1 MHWIMPR
8 LALVALLPAMLACSD
23 DGQTPP
29 LDVGPDATVVADS
42 APVADQAPADVA
54 ARDAA
59 VADAGPSL
67 CPVKGYSP
75 CGGDLL
81 GAWTFISFCPEDQ
94 AKADAL
100 YEHPYDNLTE
110 CQDRT
115 KNFVKA
121 VKTFNGSLIF
131 DKTSVT
137 VKYTGSVALSYGF
150 TDACLTAVDSSA
162 ATPAAACTAM
172 NNPGKLTCTYAASL
186 CTCKGT
192 VQAPAEDATVPYTL
206 NSASSLTLSP
216 GKENATFCRTGD
228 VLILDWVPHPISWR
242 YWILKRQ

>member
-1 MHWIMPR
+1 MFRIA
-8 LALVALLPAMLACSD
+8 LAVAVTTALMFGCSD
-23 DGQTPP
+23 VPHPSPP
-29 LDVGPDATVVADS
+29 DAGPDAPGAADS
-42 APVADQAPADVA
+42 APPTDAVTPDTTAADAPAGGDV
-54 ARDAA
+54 
-59 VADAGPSL
+59 GPSL
-67 CPVKGYSP
+67 CPVKGYTP

-121 VKTFNGSLIF
+121 VKTFNGSLSF

-137 VKYTGSVALSYGF
+137 VKYTGHVDLSYGF
-150 TDACLTAVDSSA
+150 TDACLGAVNSSA

-172 NNPGKLTCTYAASL
+172 TNPGKLTCTYAASI

-192 VQAPAEDATVPYTL
+192 VQAPSEDSNVGYTL
-206 NSASSLTLSP
+206 NSANSLTLSP
-216 GKENATFCRTGD
+216 GKESATFCRTGD